1 MSKQSDLIVNN
12 LLYTIPSRDTT
23 AIERSY
29 KRNYFD
35 QRNYTAGQLARCVWQ
50 TGSQFVD
57 CQSSSLVLRVELDDK
72 EASAVSFG
80 QGSAINFI
88 ENVRVYSSAGV
99 ELVNILNHNINQMLD
114 DKQNEPKEWFD
125 TQGLVC
131 GYDPAVCGT
140 GGARSNLV
148 QGGSVEYI
156 IPLSKVAPIFN
167 PSSKCLMPNVLAS
180 GLIVEIQLATS
191 AKALVRTGGTGNI
204 TAQIKDIYFNLNCTT
219 LNDSTVATLN
229 DNASKNLLKY
239 SYIDTYTAR
248 LTQSPN
254 NQIVS
259 TSISKAVSFADKIN
273 AVEIEQA
280 NADTQTAD
288 GFDMNS
294 DSVDYQ
300 YTLGSIQL
308 PSNVDTQGPKQAYIQ
323 SLATYGKLHET
334 VDSVVQAP
342 ALRYQDWEA
351 TVNTK
356 TCSFS
361 KNAYLALS
369 QLAINSSRTLR
380 YEQKYA
386 VAPAEARLI
395 FVFLKYI
402 KVLSCSITD
411 VDVSM

>member
-1 MSKQSDLIVNN
+1 M
-12 LLYTIPSRDTT
+12 PS
-23 AIERSY
+23 
-29 KRNYFD
+29 
-35 QRNYTAGQLARCVWQ
+35 
-50 TGSQFVD
+50 
-57 CQSSSLVLRVELDDK
+57 
-72 EASAVSFG
+72 
-80 QGSAINFI
+80 
-88 ENVRVYSSAGV
+88 
-99 ELVNILNHNINQMLD
+99 
-114 DKQNEPKEWFD
+114 
-125 TQGLVC
+125 
-131 GYDPAVCGT
+131 
-140 GGARSNLV
+140 
-148 QGGSVEYI
+148 
-156 IPLSKVAPIFN
+156 
-167 PSSKCLMPNVLAS
+167 VLAS
-180 GLIVEIQLATS
+180 GLIVELQTATS
-191 AKALVRTGGTGNI
+191 SKALVRTGGTGDI

-219 LNDSTVATLN
+219 LNDSMVATLT

-280 NADTQTAD
+280 NADTQVAD
-288 GFDMNS
+288 SFDMNS
-294 DSVDYQ
+294 DVVDYQ

-308 PSNVDTQGPKQAYIQ
+308 PSNVDVQGQKLSYIQ

-334 VDSVVQAP
+334 VDSIVKSP
-342 ALRYQDWEA
+342 ALRYDQWIQH
-351 TVNTK
+351 VNTK

-395 FVFLKYI
+395 FVFLKYV

>member
-23 AIERSY
+23 AIERSF

-57 CQSSSLVLRVELDDK
+57 CQSSSLVFDVELDDK
-72 EASAVSFG
+72 SASAVSFG
-80 QGSAINFI
+80 QGSALNLI

-125 TQGLVC
+125 TQGELM
-131 GYDPAVCGT
+131 GYDPVVNGT
-140 GGARSNLV
+140 GGVRQGIV
-148 QGGSVEYI
+148 QGGRVRFV

-167 PSSKCLMPNVLAS
+167 NSSKALMPSVLAS
-180 GLIVEIQLATS
+180 GLIVELQTANS
-191 AKALVRTGGTGNI
+191 SKALIRTGGTGNI

-288 GFDMNS
+288 SFDMNS
-294 DSVDYQ
+294 DVVDYQ

-308 PSNVDTQGPKQAYIQ
+308 PSNVDIQGQKLAYIQ

-334 VDSVVQAP
+334 VDSVVKSP
-342 ALRYQDWEA
+342 ALRYDQWIQH
-351 TVNTK
+351 VNTK

-395 FVFLKYI
+395 FVFLKYV

>member
-23 AIERSY
+23 AIERSF

-72 EASAVSFG
+72 SASAVSFG
-80 QGSAINFI
+80 EGSVINFI
-88 ENVRVYSSAGV
+88 ESVRVYSSAGV

-125 TQGLVC
+125 TQGVVC
-131 GYDPAVCGT
+131 GYDPTVCGT

-167 PSSKCLMPNVLAS
+167 NSSKALMPSVLAS
-180 GLIVEIQLATS
+180 GLIVELQLATS

-273 AVEIEQA
+273 AVEIEH
-280 NADTQTAD
+280 
-288 GFDMNS
+288 FLMNS

-308 PSNVDTQGPKQAYIQ
+308 PSNVDTQGQKQAYIQ

-334 VDSVVQAP
+334 VDSVVQTP
-342 ALRYQDWEA
+342 ALRYQDWAA
-351 TVNTK
+351 TLNTK

-395 FVFLKYI
+395 FVFLKFV

>member
-1 MSKQSDLIVNN
+1 
-12 LLYTIPSRDTT
+12 
-23 AIERSY
+23 
-29 KRNYFD
+29 
-35 QRNYTAGQLARCVWQ
+35 
-50 TGSQFVD
+50 
-57 CQSSSLVLRVELDDK
+57 
-72 EASAVSFG
+72 
-80 QGSAINFI
+80 
-88 ENVRVYSSAGV
+88 
-99 ELVNILNHNINQMLD
+99 MLD

-395 FVFLKYI
+395 FVFLKYV